1 MRNEVILGFLTQ
13 IIAIIIISLTKKR
26 MEVCK
31 FHVPSSRFQMRMGT
45 FRLLSYYGTILPL
58 GGQYCAVE
66 R

>member
-1 MRNEVILGFLTQ
+1 MKNEVILGFLTQ

-45 FRLLSYYGTILPL
+45 FRLLSYSGTILPL
-58 GGQYCAVE
+58 GGHFFAIK

>member
-45 FRLLSYYGTILPL
+45 FHLLPYYGTILPL